1 MAKQVTRTVIV
12 KGDSDTIYNLWAD
25 FENFPY
31 FMDYV
36 KSVKKRDD
44 GQSEW
49 VVEGPLGR
57 NVNWLAEMTRGEEGK
72 RIAWNS
78 KDHKGTLTTSGQVT
92 FTDLAD
98 NQTEVTVVFQYDAPG
113 GKLGEV
119 AAELFS
125 NPESR
130 LEKDLRNFKN
140 FAEGRTRNRSEQV
153 ST

>member
-1 MAKQVTRTVIV
+1 MANQVTRTVIV
-12 KGDSDTIYNLWAD
+12 KGDTNSIYNLWAD

-36 KSVKKRDD
+36 KSVKKRND

-57 NVNWLAEMTRGEEGK
+57 NVNWVAEMTRGDQGK

-78 KDHKGTLTTSGQVT
+78 KDHEGTITTSGQVT
-92 FTDLAD
+92 FAELAD
-98 NQTEVTVVFQYDAPG
+98 NQTEVTVVLQYAVPG

-125 NPESR
+125 NPEAR

-140 FAEGRTRNRSEQV
+140 FAESRDRDKQV
-153 ST
+153 SS